1 MNVARGL
8 AQRPG
13 RVSTGAR
20 TIKRNLATPKPF
32 WPERQ
37 GSRFSP
43 SWASQGELDM
53 KTAAASTGVLDARE
67 AGRQLTS
74 QLQQGLGGSPQ
85 AIMLFAAPSYDHAA
99 LLDELASQF
108 PDALLVGASSAG
120 EFMNQ
125 TRGEGLACALGLAG
139 DDVRFGVGLT
149 RDITADAGA
158 AAREIVAG
166 FSGLSDFTFPY
177 RSALVMADALAGHA
191 DVLVDELT
199 LATGGQYQFF
209 GGGAGDNAQF
219 QRTSVFCGREVL
231 NGAAVALEILTAEAH
246 RGRRPPRLDAGVG
259 RRSASPRP
267 TGTRLV
273 SLNGLPAAEAFE
285 AHAATT
291 AQTLD
296 QGRADPVLPA
306 QHPRH
311 RGGRRP
317 PAARAARHPP
327 RRLGA
332 VRRRSRPKGS
342 VVYIMRASAASA
354 VEAAP
359 GSHPGRPGGPGR
371 ATSRKRRSSL
381 TASRPGFAWATSSAR
396 RSTSCA
402 ASWPAPTCSAATP
415 TARSRAP
422 KASSRASTTARRS
435 SPSCLRDL
443 ASDVPDLTQLI
454 SALAER
460 QTRAE
465 TGRRPRR
472 EPSAPRTFWFCC
484 ATRS

>member
-53 KTAAASTGVLDARE
+53 KTAAASTGVSDARE
-67 AGRQLTS
+67 AGRQLIS

-99 LLDELASQF
+99 LLDEFASQF

-149 RDITADAGA
+149 RNITADSGA

-166 FSGLSDFTFPY
+166 FGGLSDFNFPH
-177 RSALVMADALAGHA
+177 RSALVMADALAGYA

-231 NGAAVALEILTAEAH
+231 NGAAVALEILTTK
-246 RGRRPPRLDAGVG
+246 PIGVG
-259 RRSASPRP
+259 VRHGWTPASAPFRV
-267 TGTRLV
+267 TEAMGTRLV

-285 AHAATT
+285 GHATTT
-291 AQTLD
+291 AQSLD
-296 QGRADPVLPA
+296 KAAPIPFFLHNILGIEAGDSYRLRVPLAILPDGSV
-306 QHPRH
+306 QC
-311 RGGRRP
+311 
-317 PAARAARHPP
+317 AAEVPM
-327 RRLGA
+327 
-332 VRRRSRPKGS
+332 GS

-354 VEAAP
+354 VEAAQEATQAAIAAL
-359 GSHPGRPGGPGR
+359 GGNKPQAALFFDCV
-371 ATSRKRRSSL
+371 ATR
-381 TASRPGFAWATSSAR
+381 
-396 RSTSCA
+396 
-402 ASWPAPTCSAATP
+402 
-415 TARSRAP
+415 
-422 KASSRASTTARRS
+422 
-435 SPSCLRDL
+435 LRMGDQFGEEVDIVRGQLAGADL
-443 ASDVPDLTQLI
+443 LGCNTHGQIA
-454 SALAER
+454 
-460 QTRAE
+460 RAE
-465 TGRRPRR
+465 GQFEGFHNCTAVVAVLPV
-472 EPSAPRTFWFCC
+472 
-484 ATRS
+484 